1 MSEIKLGALY
11 DPWLLP
17 DYRGPLYNHMSAKL
31 VQRNIVDLATGSL
44 VAPWDEY
51 DKLCTGTVII
61 MKVLL
66 HTYTMSLNGNTKK
79 AGALLLVS
87 KLTLFR
93 SIKFTLTVS
102 RSSCHLMKLL
112 ILVMRDLWAT
122 ILSMKTMAQTA
133 KMNGSSASTPSWSP
147 LIALPLHPYVVP
159 STIVSFR
166 AF

>member
-11 DPWLLP
+11 DPRLLP
-17 DYRGPLYNHMSAKL
+17 DYGGPLYNHMSAKL

-79 AGALLLVS
+79 AGALLP
-87 KLTLFR
+87 
-93 SIKFTLTVS
+93 
-102 RSSCHLMKLL
+102 SCL
-112 ILVMRDLWAT
+112 
-122 ILSMKTMAQTA
+122 
-133 KMNGSSASTPSWSP
+133 
-147 LIALPLHPYVVP
+147 
-159 STIVSFR
+159 
-166 AF
+166 